1 MVFFGAK
8 VNRLLLTPAFLCL
21 LMLGACAPQNAALR
35 NGRWVDLTHSFSPE
49 TIYWPNADHFKLE
62 KVYDGHAAG
71 GYHYSANR
79 YSAAEHGG
87 THMDAPIHFDIK
99 GQTVEKIGI
108 EQTIGPG
115 VVIDVTANST
125 LHRDYLVGP
134 GDFLAFEAKQGR
146 IPKGSIVLIRTGYD
160 RFWPDARQYLGT
172 DERGE
177 SAIPKLHFP
186 GLSPEGAR
194 WLVEQRDV
202 RAVGL
207 DTASIDYG
215 QSRLFESHRI
225 LALHAVPIFE
235 NLKGLDQLPVTG
247 ALVVALPMKI
257 EGGSGAPLRAIAFIT
272 DNP

>member
-1 MVFFGAK
+1 M
-8 VNRLLLTPAFLCL
+8 NRLPIIPSALWMIMLVSCAHQDEHLT
-21 LMLGACAPQNAALR
+21 
-35 NGRWVDLTHSFSPE
+35 NGRWVDLTHSFSAE
-49 TIYWPNADHFKLE
+49 TIYWPNAEHFKLE

-99 GQTVEKIGI
+99 GETVEKIGI
-108 EQTIGPG
+108 DQMIGPG
-115 VVIDVTANST
+115 TVVDVTENASKN
-125 LHRDYLVGP
+125 RDYRVGP
-134 GDFLAFEAKQGR
+134 SDFVAFEAKEGK
-146 IPKGSIVLIRTGYD
+146 IPKGAIVLIRTGYD
-160 RFWPDARQYLGT
+160 RFWPDPKQYLGT

-177 SAIPKLHFP
+177 TAIPKLHFP
-186 GLSPEGAR
+186 GLSAEGAR
-194 WLVEQRDV
+194 WLVEQRAV

-235 NLKGLDQLPVTG
+235 NLRGLNQLPAKG
-247 ALVVALPMKI
+247 ALIVALPMKI
-257 EGGSGAPLRAIAFIT
+257 EGGSGAPLRVIAHIE
-272 DNP
+272 D